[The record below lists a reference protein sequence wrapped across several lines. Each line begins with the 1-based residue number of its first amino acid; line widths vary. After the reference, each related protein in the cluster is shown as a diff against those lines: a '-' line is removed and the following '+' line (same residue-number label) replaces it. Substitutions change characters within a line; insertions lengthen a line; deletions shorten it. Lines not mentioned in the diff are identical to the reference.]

1 MNKVEYTN
9 DIKTI
14 PFSNGQ
20 RLEFYFKN
28 SKWELLSYMVLTI
41 VENQYWKTWFINELT
56 TANWYNHLP
65 ERLQKIYLEK
75 WYKKGTW
82 IKHFWELALN
92 EILLFSKKN
101 YPDLNIIVV
110 PWLQKNKKH
119 ILDLVT
125 RVKSKYSLILET
137 YWETDNS
144 ICTIRI

>member
-1 MNKVEYTN
+1 MNKVGYTN

-14 PFSNGQ
+14 PLNNGE

-28 SKWELLSYMVLTI
+28 SKWELVSYMVLTI
-41 VENQYWKTWFINELT
+41 LENQYWKVWYINELT
-56 TANWYNHLP
+56 TANWYNHFS

-92 EILLFSKKN
+92 EILLHSKKN
-101 YPDLNIIVV
+101 HPDLNIIVI

-119 ILDLVT
+119 ILDLVN
-125 RVKSKYSLILET
+125 RVKNKYSLILET